1 MPISGIVITCKA
13 DQTGTVVETIK
24 TSGVAE
30 IHGSSPDGKVVA
42 VIEAPS
48 VEDEVRIVNSLAVM
62 DGVIN
67 VHLAYHHIENIT
79 DPIGS
84 C

>member
-1 MPISGIVITCKA
+1 MPISGIVITCHA
-13 DQTGTVVETIK
+13 DC
-24 TSGVAE
+24 TSSIVSSIRKSGMAE
-30 IHGSSPDGKVVA
+30 IHGTSPEGKVMA
-42 VIEAPS
+42 VIEASS
-48 VEDEVRIVNSLAVM
+48 VEDEVRIVRALAVL

-67 VHLAYHHIENIT
+67 VHLAYHHIEDIP